1 MRKVFLS
8 IIIVVICKI
17 TIAQVPETFSYQAIV
32 RNTGGQPIVSQSV
45 SFRISIIKN
54 NPSGSTVFKEKHTT
68 TTNEFGMV
76 TMSIGNGTDK
86 TGDFAAIDWG
96 ADNYFMKVEIDPT
109 GLSTYTE
116 IGTTQLL
123 IIPLALPAKKSKKSL
138 IVEEDN
144 LILTRKFIGVFI
156 DYRHTG
162 SEDKRINLIWIKT
175 SMEDSYGKISAYG
188 VKCEF
193 SVGDRLYLKR
203 TYANPAIIEG
213 YWVYNIEN
221 DSSISYRVTEFQ
233 NDHKVF
239 VFTWF

>member
-54 NPSGSTVFKEKHTT
+54 NPSGSTVFNEKHTT

-76 TMSIGNGTDK
+76 TMPIGNGTDK

-109 GLSTYTE
+109 GGSTYTE

-123 IIPLALPAKKSKKSL
+123 IIPLALQAKKAKKSL

-203 TYANPAIIEG
+203 TYENRAIIEG